1 MNGYSRKPETSCTSS
16 SSEIEIAPREFRRR
30 TASFVSSRCRT
41 RANNTPVH
49 ATQASFLSIDS
60 RRFCEPND
68 ERVSDEKHRR
78 PKPKVCVANRNAKQ
92 FWVFTER
99 SASAAATFVTSAGSG
114 NDSELVTCEK
124 NQVSYASALAWRG
137 SDNTKNAA
145 AESRVCDPSSSVAAV
160 CTHEIAALKS
170 TAARLSRN
178 NTVTCEQN
186 DHFCST
192 ARAFLAKRARA
203 AWSASR

>member
-1 MNGYSRKPETSCTSS
+1 LHVRPLNGLLRVVSSPHMNGYSRKPETSCTSS

-78 PKPKVCVANRNAKQ
+78 TKPKVCVANRNAKQ

-114 NDSELVTCEK
+114 NDSEL
-124 NQVSYASALAWRG
+124 
-137 SDNTKNAA
+137 
-145 AESRVCDPSSSVAAV
+145 
-160 CTHEIAALKS
+160 
-170 TAARLSRN
+170 ARLQRKCQPCVSRGVDKQSRHPGTRLFWYEHGN
-178 NTVTCEQN
+178 RVGG
-186 DHFCST
+186 
-192 ARAFLAKRARA
+192 
-203 AWSASR
+203 AWGLGKPRTL